1 LTYVGTNIFPHARGD
16 VSFVS
21 PKLDVPLKN
30 AQWEL
35 YLPAD
40 YRYADFTGTMTREVA
55 ATPSLWSFGLSEYL
69 AMEKKGKA
77 AYKAEVQ
84 KDVTRAQSNLSS
96 GNVREAVGGYYRAK
110 GRQIAGA
117 TEDAQVKQLEQQL
130 RNVQAGNLLK
140 AQQDFTLN
148 NGLFVSQQ
156 PAQTANQ
163 SAAPYDNATA
173 EAQWTK
179 LAQAQ
184 EIAVAK
190 VQPLHVNLPLR
201 GLRYAFTQVLQTEV
215 NKPMTIQLSASNT
228 KTGHWLGR
236 IGMGLVGFLA
246 LWAVVA
252 VVAARKRE

>member
-1 LTYVGTNIFPHARGD
+1 
-16 VSFVS
+16 
-21 PKLDVPLKN
+21 
-30 AQWEL
+30 
-35 YLPAD
+35 
-40 YRYADFTGTMTREVA
+40 
-55 ATPSLWSFGLSEYL
+55 
-69 AMEKKGKA
+69 MEKKGTA
-77 AYKAEVQ
+77 AYNAEVQ

-117 TEDAQVKQLEQQL
+117 KEEADVKQLEQQL
-130 RNVQAGNLLK
+130 RNVQAGNLMK
-140 AQQDFTLN
+140 AQQDFSVN
-148 NGLFVSQQ
+148 NAGVPAGQQ
-156 PAQTANQ
+156 PAQTAGRATAQ
-163 SAAPYDNATA
+163 YDNFAA

-215 NKPMTIQLSASNT
+215 NKPMTIQLSAANT

-236 IGMGLVGFLA
+236 IGIGLVGFLA

-252 VVAARKRE
+252 VVVARKRA